1 MITPEQEVVE
11 MSDAPETP
19 VSVDEETVLETDPA
33 AEPESVPETTE
44 EPEVVSAAPAD
55 DDDVPAS
62 RLRPV
67 AKVATVAVVSAAVIG
82 AGVLAFRRF
91 RR

>member
-33 AEPESVPETTE
+33 AEPESAPEATE

-55 DDDVPAS
+55 EDDVPAS